1 MKSPSLSDDDKS
13 AEKEMRGPVE
23 DGCVSVMKTILAS
36 AIVAVSADT
45 MIVLCNNGASYEV
58 TDKTTCK
65 LEQVDFERARK
76 RNEDSESEV
85 EDNIYIKRKIKDR
98 ERDKL

>member
-13 AEKEMRGPVE
+13 AEKEMRGPVV
-23 DGCVSVMKTILAS
+23 DGSAS

-58 TDKTTCK
+58 TNKATCI
-65 LEQVDFERARK
+65 EQVDFVREKWRWGY
-76 RNEDSESEV
+76 
-85 EDNIYIKRKIKDR
+85 NIYIKDR
-98 ERDKL
+98 EREREGMK